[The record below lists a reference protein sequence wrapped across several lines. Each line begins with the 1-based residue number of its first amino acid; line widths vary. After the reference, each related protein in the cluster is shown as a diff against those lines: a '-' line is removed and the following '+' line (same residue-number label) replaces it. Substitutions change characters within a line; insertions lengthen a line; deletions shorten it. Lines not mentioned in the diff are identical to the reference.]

1 MILKKNQ
8 KKNNKNHMDTQ
19 VKEMMSNQKF
29 KIRNQQDY
37 PRQMMQNYGK
47 LKLKEEWSEQQLWL
61 C

>member
-1 MILKKNQ
+1 
-8 KKNNKNHMDTQ
+8 MDTQ